1 MLKAESGEIDVN
13 GIIGNKLF
21 YLSYLYHDRVYP
33 KIKWMRGATKLSA
46 LLQKIAV
53 NSISREEESY
63 NIINI
68 KEGETRK
75 IKDTEIVEKYT
86 KDEYRLSVEII
97 NRIDGDSVFYDVGG
111 YHGYHTI
118 LGSIGQKVY
127 TFEPEPENLQHLK
140 ENIELNSDQDIEVI
154 ENPLWSREEELDIST
169 GKGGSSHIGDGN
181 NQIKRRATALDEF
194 VLGTDRQ
201 PPDIIKIDV
210 EGAEYH
216 VLKGGERVLEKYQPE
231 LIIELHRGGRIE
243 ELGGSEKELRELLDR
258 MGYDIS
264 KEIERGG
271 EVHLTAVQM
280 PT

>member
-1 MLKAESGEIDVN
+1 MNVN
-13 GIIGNKLF
+13 RIVGNKLF
-21 YLSYLYHDRVYP
+21 YLSWLYHDRIYP
-33 KIKWMRGATKLSA
+33 KIKWIRGATKLSS

-53 NSISREEESY
+53 NSISREEESHS
-63 NIINI
+63 IINI
-68 KEGETRK
+68 KDGETRK
-75 IKDTEIVEKYT
+75 VKGTEIVEKYT
-86 KDEYRLSVEII
+86 KNEYRLSVEII

-140 ENIELNSDQDIEVI
+140 ENIELNSNQDLEVI
-154 ENPLWSREEELDIST
+154 ENPLWSREEELEIST
-169 GKGGSSHIGDGN
+169 GKGGRSHIGDGN
-181 NQIKRRATALDEF
+181 KQIKRRATTLDEF
-194 VLGTDRQ
+194 VLGTNHQ

-216 VLKGGERVLEKYQPE
+216 VLKGGKRVLEKYQPE
-231 LIIELHRGGRIE
+231 LIIEVHRGGRIG
-243 ELGGSEKELRELLDR
+243 ELGGSEKEVRELLDR

-271 EVHLTAVQM
+271 EVHLIAEQM